1 MSPLL
6 PFSQPSDH
14 DGVAQ
19 AMALVKLFCES
30 VESFG
35 QFCAVE
41 SANVPQPWRQLLDHE
56 SHMTVAMEKFYKTT
70 VSLQVVAELKPP
82 ATSAAD
88 CDWYAREIFLLHP
101 DGAAIQYG
109 IVRIDL
115 SQVDTATAQAILRAH
130 LPLGRILLEAG
141 LLLQVQ
147 HVQLMELLPS
157 VYWQALFS
165 ATHTHLQTQA
175 RTFGRVASIRVAGKQ
190 AVDLLEIVAPP
201 LTGDQSIV
209 GREFPQP

>member
-14 DGVAQ
+14 DGVAR

-70 VSLQVVAELKPP
+70 VGLQVVAELK
-82 ATSAAD
+82 SAAD

-115 SQVDTATAQAILRAH
+115 SQVNTTTAQAILRAH

-190 AVDLLEIVAPP
+190 AVELLEIVAPP
-201 LTGDQSIV
+201 TGDPWLV
-209 GREFPQP
+209 GQEFPQP

>member
-14 DGVAQ
+14 DGVAR

-35 QFCAVE
+35 QFCVIE
-41 SANVPQPWRQLLDHE
+41 SVNVPQPWRQLLDHE

-70 VSLQVVAELKPP
+70 VVLQVVAELK
-82 ATSAAD
+82 SAAD
-88 CDWYAREIFLLHP
+88 CDWYAREIFLLQP

-115 SQVDTATAQAILRAH
+115 SQVNTATAQAILRAH

-190 AVDLLEIVAPP
+190 AVELLEIVAP
-201 LTGDQSIV
+201 L
-209 GREFPQP
+209 

>member
-14 DGVAQ
+14 DGVAR

-70 VSLQVVAELKPP
+70 VGLQVVAELK
-82 ATSAAD
+82 SAAD

-115 SQVDTATAQAILRAH
+115 SQVNTTTAQAILRAH

-190 AVDLLEIVAPP
+190 AVELLEIVAPP
-201 LTGDQSIV
+201 TGGPWLV

>member
-14 DGVAQ
+14 DGVAR

-70 VSLQVVAELKPP
+70 VGLQVVAELK
-82 ATSAAD
+82 SAVD

-115 SQVDTATAQAILRAH
+115 SQVNTATAQAILRGH
-130 LPLGRILLEAG
+130 LPLGRILIEAG
-141 LLLQVQ
+141 FLLQVQ
-147 HVQLMELLPS
+147 HVRLLELLPS
-157 VYWQALFS
+157 VYWKGLFS

-190 AVDLLEIVAPP
+190 AVELLEIVAPP
-201 LTGDQSIV
+201 TGDPWLV
-209 GREFPQP
+209 GQEFPQP

>member
-14 DGVAQ
+14 DGVAR

-35 QFCAVE
+35 QFCVIE
-41 SANVPQPWRQLLDHE
+41 SVNVPQPWRQLLDHE

-70 VSLQVVAELKPP
+70 VGLQVVAELK
-82 ATSAAD
+82 SAAD

-115 SQVDTATAQAILRAH
+115 SQVNTATAQAILRAH

-190 AVDLLEIVAPP
+190 AVELLEIVAP
-201 LTGDQSIV
+201 L
-209 GREFPQP
+209 

>member
-6 PFSQPSDH
+6 PFSQPNDH
-14 DGVAQ
+14 DGVAR
-19 AMALVKLFCES
+19 ALALVKLFCES

-35 QFCAVE
+35 LFCAVE

-70 VSLQVVAELKPP
+70 VGLQVVAELKPP
-82 ATSAAD
+82 AMSAAD

-115 SQVDTATAQAILRAH
+115 SQVNTATAQAILRAH

-165 ATHTHLQTQA
+165 ATHTHLHTQA

-190 AVDLLEIVAPP
+190 AVELLEIVAP
-201 LTGDQSIV
+201 L
-209 GREFPQP
+209 

>member
-14 DGVAQ
+14 DGVAR

-70 VSLQVVAELKPP
+70 VGLQVVAELK
-82 ATSAAD
+82 SAAD
-88 CDWYAREIFLLHP
+88 CNWYAREIFLLHP

-115 SQVDTATAQAILRAH
+115 SQVNTTTAQAILRAH

-190 AVDLLEIVAPP
+190 AVELLEIVAPP
-201 LTGDQSIV
+201 TGDPWLV
-209 GREFPQP
+209 GQEFPQP

>member
-1 MSPLL
+1 
-6 PFSQPSDH
+6 
-14 DGVAQ
+14 
-19 AMALVKLFCES
+19 
-30 VESFG
+30 
-35 QFCAVE
+35 
-41 SANVPQPWRQLLDHE
+41 
-56 SHMTVAMEKFYKTT
+56 MEKFYKTT
-70 VSLQVVAELKPP
+70 VGLQVVAELKPP
-82 ATSAAD
+82 AMSAAD

-115 SQVDTATAQAILRAH
+115 SQVNTATAQAILRAH

-190 AVDLLEIVAPP
+190 AVELLEIVAP
-201 LTGDQSIV
+201 L
-209 GREFPQP
+209 

>member
-14 DGVAQ
+14 DGVAR
-19 AMALVKLFCES
+19 ALALVKLFCES

-35 QFCAVE
+35 QLCAVE

-70 VSLQVVAELKPP
+70 VGLQVVAELK
-82 ATSAAD
+82 SAAD
-88 CDWYAREIFLLHP
+88 SDWYAREICLLHP
-101 DGAAIQYG
+101 DGTAIQYG

-115 SQVDTATAQAILRAH
+115 SQVNTATAQAILRAH
-130 LPLGRILLEAG
+130 LPLGRILIEAG
-141 LLLQVQ
+141 SLLQVQ
-147 HVQLMELLPS
+147 HVRLLELLPS
-157 VYWQALFS
+157 VYWKGLFS

-190 AVDLLEIVAPP
+190 AVELLEIVAP
-201 LTGDQSIV
+201 L
-209 GREFPQP
+209 

>member
-14 DGVAQ
+14 DGVAR

-70 VSLQVVAELKPP
+70 VGLQVVAELK
-82 ATSAAD
+82 SAAD

-115 SQVDTATAQAILRAH
+115 SQVNTTTAQAILRAH

-190 AVDLLEIVAPP
+190 AVELLEIVAP
-201 LTGDQSIV
+201 L
-209 GREFPQP
+209 